1 MRLIEKDQYSV
12 TKIKNVRNMNDFVI
26 KYLPD
31 ENEIHEP
38 SPLYVENL
46 KLIIINIFAQN
57 GISEAE
63 VETFSGIWYS
73 QFKISVLKSIS
84 KDLVQDICDDIET
97 FFVSK
102 LLRIAVFRKEN
113 GYVQLEIEIPNDEV
127 SIIGLKSILESDA
140 FRSCTGLPIGVGV
153 TNDDKPFIL
162 DLCDYRETNILVCG
176 STGTGSNVFTNVSI
190 LSLLASKTSD
200 ELKFVFIAK
209 EGSMDVY
216 NDLKK
221 DYFLPIENLTP
232 QVITNP
238 DLSVYALDEL
248 SKLIDE
254 RNMLFKH
261 FKVKTIKE
269 FNEKK
274 PELKFPKVVVI
285 INDYD
290 ILFKHSDEKIAQ
302 TIARIARLGHL
313 AGIHV
318 ILKTDR
324 PDAKL
329 FPNLIKANFQCHIV
343 FKIPS
348 GIISKIIIGESGAAK
363 LIGRGDM
370 LVKSGDE
377 LVRVMCPCTDYS
389 EIKHICEASLSNS

>member
-1 MRLIEKDQYSV
+1 
-12 TKIKNVRNMNDFVI
+12 MNDFVI

-31 ENEIHEP
+31 ENEIRKP
-38 SPLYVENL
+38 SPLYVENIR
-46 KLIIINIFAQN
+46 LIIANILVQN
-57 GISEAE
+57 RISEVKIVA
-63 VETFSGIWYS
+63 FPGIWYTT
-73 QFKISVLKSIS
+73 FKIDVLKSIS

-102 LLRIAVFRKEN
+102 LLRVTVIRKDN
-113 GYVQLEIEIPNDEV
+113 GHVQLEIEIPNDEV
-127 SIIGLKSILESDA
+127 SIIGLKGIIESDA
-140 FRSCTGLPIGVGV
+140 FKSCKGLPIAVGV
-153 TNDDKPFIL
+153 TNDNNPFLL
-162 DLCDYRETNILVCG
+162 DLSEYNNTNILVCG
-176 STGTGSNVFTNVSI
+176 STGQGSDIFTNVSI

-209 EGSMDVY
+209 DSRLDMY
-216 NDLKK
+216 NNLNK

-261 FKVKTIKE
+261 FKVKTINE

-274 PELKFPKVVVI
+274 PELKFPQVVVI

-290 ILFKHSDEKIAQ
+290 NLFRHNEEKIVQ

-313 AGIHV
+313 TGIHV
-318 ILKTDR
+318 ILKTHR
-324 PDAKL
+324 QDARF
-329 FPNLIKANFQCHIV
+329 FPELIKANFQCHIV
-343 FKIPS
+343 FKIPAG
-348 GIISKIIIGESGAAK
+348 GIISKIIIGERGAEK

-370 LVKSGDE
+370 LVKTDE
-377 LVRVMCPCTDYS
+377 RIHRVMCSYVDCY
-389 EIKHICEASLSNS
+389 EIKTIFKASLTNS

>member
-1 MRLIEKDQYSV
+1 
-12 TKIKNVRNMNDFVI
+12 MNDFVI
-26 KYLPD
+26 KYLSD
-31 ENEIHEP
+31 ENKIHEP
-38 SPLYVENL
+38 SPLYVENIR
-46 KLIIINIFAQN
+46 LIITNILAQN
-57 GISEAE
+57 KISGVKIEA
-63 VETFSGIWYS
+63 FSGIWYTK
-73 QFKISVLKSIS
+73 FIIDVLKSIS

-102 LLRIAVFRKEN
+102 LLRVTVIRKDN
-113 GYVQLEIEIPNDEV
+113 GHVQLEIEIPNDEV

-140 FRSCTGLPIGVGV
+140 FKYCKGFPIAVGV
-153 TNDDKPFIL
+153 TNDNNPFLL
-162 DLCDYRETNILVCG
+162 DLSEYNNTNILVCG
-176 STGTGSNVFTNVSI
+176 STGQGSNNFINSAV
-190 LSLLASKTSD
+190 LSLLASKTSN
-200 ELKFVFIAK
+200 ELKFVFISK
-209 EGSMDVY
+209 EGALEIY
-216 NDLKK
+216 NDLNK
-221 DYFLPIENLTP
+221 DWFHDIPNLSP

-324 PDAKL
+324 PDTKF
-329 FPNLIKANFQCHIV
+329 FPNFIKANFQCHIV

-348 GIISKIIIGESGAAK
+348 GIISKIIIGESGAEK

-370 LVKSGDE
+370 LVKTGDE
-377 LVRVMCPCTDYS
+377 LTRVMCPYIEFW
-389 EIKHICEASLSNS
+389 EIDNICKES